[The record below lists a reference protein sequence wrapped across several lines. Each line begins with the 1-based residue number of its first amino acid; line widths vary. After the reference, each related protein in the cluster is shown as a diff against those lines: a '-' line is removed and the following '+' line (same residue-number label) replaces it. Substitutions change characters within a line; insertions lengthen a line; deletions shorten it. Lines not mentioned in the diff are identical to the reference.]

1 MGKTRL
7 SVVAV
12 LLAFLGLTSLGQGDM
27 GTLGQIKARGVL
39 RVGIRTASPPFGF
52 IGEHG
57 ENKGFDVDIARWL
70 SKELIGNA
78 DAVEFIPITPA
89 NETGFLS
96 AGKIDILA
104 DTAITAERR
113 KTVAFSVPYFVTG
126 HLILERNNERPVSYR
141 ELSGKKV
148 ATLAGST
155 SDAAVRRSGAKSVRF
170 STIAEAVRALRE
182 GLVDAVVAP
191 DEILFEV
198 EKGNR
203 ELKMANWQPFAVVR
217 CGLAVRKGDDEWL
230 TFVNDRLTAMKRTSQ
245 YRTFLEKWFGM
256 VRARLYEK
264 MLASP

>member
-1 MGKTRL
+1 MSKTIL
-7 SVVAV
+7 SAVAV

-27 GTLGQIKARGVL
+27 DTLGQIKARGQL
-39 RVGIRTASPPFGF
+39 RVGVRTASPPFGF

-57 ENKGFDVDIARWL
+57 ENTGFDVDIARWL
-70 SKELIGNA
+70 SKELFGNA
-78 DAVEFIPITPA
+78 DAVEFIPVTPG
-89 NETGFLS
+89 NEISLLN

-113 KTVAFSVPYFVTG
+113 QRVAFSVPYFVTG
-126 HLILERNNERPVSYR
+126 HLILVRSNERPLSYR
-141 ELSGKKV
+141 DLSGKKV

-155 SDAAVRRSGAKSVRF
+155 SDAVVRRAGAKSVRF
-170 STIAEAVRALRE
+170 NTIAEAVRALRE
-182 GLVDAVVAP
+182 GQVDAVVAQ

-198 EKGNR
+198 EKGNQ

-217 CGLAVRKGDDEWL
+217 CGLAMRKGDDEWL
-230 TFVNDRLTAMKRTSQ
+230 SFVNDKLTAMKRTTQ

-264 MLASP
+264 MLASS